1 MSMRYIDRFQQVI
14 VIILTWMMA
23 FVVLVATVDLV
34 YVLARDLILPPIGLQ
49 IGESLNFFGL
59 ILLVLIGVELLET
72 FKSFDLDKND
82 CILVVIPIAIIAV
95 ARRIVLFDLNGA
107 SDEIALASL
116 GVIMISLAAAYYL
129 VKKTKGNAD

>member
-1 MSMRYIDRFQQVI
+1 MSMRNIDRFQQII
-14 VIILTWMMA
+14 VIILTWLMA

-49 IGESLNFFGL
+49 ISESLNFFGL

-72 FKSFDLDKND
+72 FKSFGMEKSDSV
-82 CILVVIPIAIIAV
+82 LVVILIAIIAV
-95 ARRIVLFDLNGA
+95 GRRIVQFELNGD
-107 SDEIALASL
+107 SDEIVLASL

-129 VKKTKGNAD
+129 VKKS